1 MLSVVNTFPETSK
14 ITSLLTDIILPLTDM
29 RWWISTGLAVIVV
42 DLLVDGR
49 ASNIGVTF
57 SFLTAPLVEED
68 DDEAMDTGVPAIN
81 GK

>member
-1 MLSVVNTFPETSK
+1 M
-14 ITSLLTDIILPLTDM
+14 
-29 RWWISTGLAVIVV
+29 STWLAVIVE
-42 DLLVDGR
+42 DLLVDSR

>member
-1 MLSVVNTFPETSK
+1 MSVLNTFLVTSQ
-14 ITSLLTDIILPLTDM
+14 ITSLLIDIILPLTDM
-29 RWWISTGLAVIVV
+29 KWWISAGLAVIVI
-42 DLLVDGR
+42 DLLVDGH

-57 SFLTAPLVEED
+57 SFLTVPLVEED